1 MIDGDN
7 RKMEEKTLFDIVI
20 DYYARHR
27 SNSSNIP
34 LDELNSIKKTFKHQV
49 AKDAIPWIEK
59 EELEKA
65 RARVDEEVKSYK
77 RKALQALKLS
87 LVIETIFL
95 AFLVGIVVNQVT
107 NLIPPEGLWIAII
120 VSLLVSAFIVY
131 IATLEP
137 KE

>member
-1 MIDGDN
+1 
-7 RKMEEKTLFDIVI
+7 MEEKPLFDIVI

-27 SNSSNIP
+27 SNPSNIP
-34 LDELNSIKKTFKHQV
+34 LDELNSIKKSFKYQV

-65 RARVDEEVKSYK
+65 KARVEEEVKSYK

-87 LVIETIFL
+87 LIIETIFL

-120 VSLLVSAFIVY
+120 VSLIVSAFIVY
-131 IATLEP
+131 LATLEP